1 MFVRKKHTVGKKLF
15 ESFTIL
21 IVLSLVTGFIGY
33 LASTR
38 IANKLDSIFS
48 VRLPSVDYLLQTDI
62 NLQRVVSAERTLIL
76 TEVGSELYDEVR
88 ADYEERLK
96 EAQAQWEMYK
106 ALPATPE
113 QKAIFPLYEE
123 ALEKYK
129 TSSGKAIYGMLI
141 GTDVAR
147 ANALSISLGE
157 AKDDFDTMRSY
168 LDKLAD
174 ITLSLAENENETANS
189 TYRTSRNWIFS
200 ITGFV
205 FLIGVFFIWLNSATI
220 EKPLIRAIAVLKEGA
235 DQVSAASNQITEASQ
250 SLASGASQQAAS
262 IEETSSSLEEISQM
276 IRKSSEN
283 SKQADGLMAEAK
295 EITAQANGY
304 MEQMNIS
311 MKDIIKASEETS
323 KIVKTI
329 DEIAFQTNLLAL
341 NAAVEAARAGD
352 AGAGFAVVA
361 DEVRSLALRAA
372 EAAKNTEELI
382 EATVKK
388 VDSGADLTETTRME
402 FMKVTDSAAKVA
414 ELIGEIAAA
423 SNEQARGIGMITDVV
438 DEMNK
443 VTQQTAASSEE
454 SASSC
459 EEMDSQAQM
468 MKKMVGRLTVMI
480 GEKNVGKLIS
490 KSDYAK
496 RDVNEDMNEPM
507 ETMASEKTR
516 KTRLPKARQ
525 EVRPD
530 QVIPMDDDFQ
540 DF

>member
-33 LASTR
+33 LGSTR

-62 NLQRVVSAERTLIL
+62 NLQRVVSSERTLIL
-76 TEVGSELYDEVR
+76 TEVGSELYNEVR
-88 ADYEERLK
+88 SDYEERLK
-96 EAQAQWEMYK
+96 QAEDQWDKYK

-129 TSSGKAIYGMLI
+129 TSSGRAIYGMMI
-141 GTDVAR
+141 GTDAAR
-147 ANALSISLGE
+147 TNALSISLGE
-157 AKDDFDTMRSY
+157 AKNDFDTMRSY
-168 LDKLAD
+168 LDQLTD
-174 ITLSLAENENETANS
+174 ITLSLAENEDETANS
-189 TYRTSRNWIFS
+189 TYRTSRNWIFF

-205 FLIGVFFIWLNSATI
+205 FFIGVLFIWLNSATI

-496 RDVNEDMNEPM
+496 RDVNENMNEPM